1 MPFRPR
7 FDCLWCGQA
16 WETRS
21 PDDLEGWAA
30 LCPECLGQADE
41 NGFLRARLRTA
52 LRERAAAAA
61 SVAPASAVVA
71 RSTPGA
77 APAVPTSGDWEDWY
91 LRREPFSRGPV
102 YDGPWSMEL
111 DEVTHWLDKQ
121 GLGGTIVELGAGMG
135 WWTGLL
141 AEKGELWVYD
151 DDAASLES
159 ARSRLVAH
167 GLLAHLH
174 QRDLLAAP
182 DKQVD
187 AVFAAYLLGVARSR
201 AELGARAAAVL
212 RWLRPGGAFVFVE
225 ARAGEDEA
233 ALAGPGR
240 ALRTFT
246 PETLVGSLADAGFG
260 PVEIGSTRSSF
271 IFGRAV
277 VSA

>member
-41 NGFLRARLRTA
+41 NGFLRARLRTG
-52 LRERAAAAA
+52 LRDRAAAAA
-61 SVAPASAVVA
+61 SASDVSAVADRPPTGPAPAAT
-71 RSTPGA
+71 TP
-77 APAVPTSGDWEDWY
+77 GDWEDWY
-91 LRREPFSRGPV
+91 LRRGPFARGPV
-102 YDGPWSMEL
+102 YDGPWTMEL
-111 DEVTHWLDKQ
+111 DEVTHWLDRQ
-121 GLGGTIVELGAGMG
+121 GLGGTIVEVGAGMG

-151 DDAASLES
+151 DDATSLE
-159 ARSRLVAH
+159 ATRSRLVAH

-187 AVFAAYLLGVARSR
+187 AVFAAYLLGAARSR
-201 AELGARAAAVL
+201 AELGARVSMVL

-233 ALAGPGR
+233 VLTGPGR
-240 ALRTFT
+240 PLRTFT
-246 PETLVGSLADAGFG
+246 PESLVGSLAGAGFG
-260 PVEIGSTRSSF
+260 PIETGHTRSSF
-271 IFGRAV
+271 VFGRAV
-277 VSA
+277 APA